1 MEGMIKGYSVRASA
15 QFVLEDEGLRG
26 RIPEDFLETVAA
38 KTSTLKPGHWYPR
51 AEVMTLWRAV
61 ADAGEGEAAA
71 YDNLIRCGEFSANA
85 AAGTFLK
92 FLLKVLTPRM
102 FARKLPDFW
111 AHDHQGGRIEV
122 ERGEDKAL
130 TIWIKDIEG
139 FDHVSAI
146 TTGFVGFALRATGLR
161 NLTVRSPSWSL
172 AQPGP
177 RDAIVE
183 VRWQ

>member
-15 QFVLEDEGLRG
+15 QFILEEEGLSDHM
-26 RIPEDFLETVAA
+26 PAEFLQVVAA

-61 ADAGEGEAAA
+61 AEAGDSEATA
-71 YDNLIRCGEFSANA
+71 YDNLVRCGEFSANA

-111 AHDHQGGRIEV
+111 AHDHQGGHIEV
-122 ERGEDKAL
+122 
-130 TIWIKDIEG
+130 
-139 FDHVSAI
+139 
-146 TTGFVGFALRATGLR
+146 
-161 NLTVRSPSWSL
+161 
-172 AQPGP
+172 
-177 RDAIVE
+177 
-183 VRWQ
+183 